1 MNCLS
6 CDRKAHRHGSQENGV
21 QRWKCNNNKC
31 DVITFNNRYGTVL
44 YRMRIPEK
52 DAYEMT
58 YLFFTSYPIS
68 NIAQLKHYTEETVRG
83 FLKKSVS
90 GFEKYEEYKFTDSTY
105 IPEVIEVD
113 EIYIKLQGKKRFY
126 AWIAYDPV
134 NKIILD
140 FEIGKRDEESL
151 DKIFG
156 RLQKYRMKVKLVL
169 IDGYRPF
176 KKVIKKYLGK
186 TRFKPATGVIN
197 KSKYMKEQKGFL
209 TYGLFGKSRSQIEQM
224 IIDFHIGNKISTAL
238 IERVNRD
245 FRDCSS
251 YMARRTHRLARIIDW
266 VKLSFKGIK
275 AFHNVSKA
283 HLTLSF
289 KSSKNWISIP
299 ITPCMEAG
307 ITDRVYSIEDVLGQP
322 TLN

>member
-1 MNCLS
+1 MNCPS
-6 CDRKAHRHGSQENGV
+6 CHRKAHRHGTQENGV
-21 QRWKCNNNKC
+21 QRWKCNNNAC
-31 DVITFNNRYGTVL
+31 DVVTFNNRYGSVM

-52 DAYEMT
+52 EAYEIT
-58 YLFFTSYPIS
+58 YLFFTGYPIS
-68 NIAQLKHYTEETVRG
+68 NIAQLKKYAEKSVRG

-90 GFEKYEEYKFTDSTY
+90 GFEKFEEYQFADSAY
-105 IPEVIEVD
+105 VPEAIEVD
-113 EIYIKLQGKKRFY
+113 EIYIKLQGKKKFY

-134 NKIILD
+134 NKVVID

-156 RLQKYRMKVKLVL
+156 GLQKYRANIKLVL

-176 KKVIKKYLGK
+176 KKVIKKYLGRTK
-186 TRFKPATGVIN
+186 FKPTTGVIN

-209 TYGLFGKSRSQIEQM
+209 TYALFGKSRNEVERM
-224 IIDFHIGNKISTAL
+224 IIEFHLGNKISTAL
-238 IERVNRD
+238 IERLNRD

-251 YMARRTHRLARIIDW
+251 YMARRTHRLARLLEW
-266 VKLSFKGIK
+266 VKLSFRGRK
-275 AFHNVSKA
+275 AFHNVSDP

-307 ITDRVYSIEDVLGQP
+307 VTDKVFSIEDVLAYP
-322 TLN
+322 TFK